1 MKKMKSI
8 YALVAGTLLLAS
20 CADNEHPK
28 FNDADAFAAFTKSAM
43 SVNENVQS
51 GELKIPVLFTSLA
64 GLNKSVDFEIVDGTA
79 AQGVN
84 FEVTNAS
91 NTLSF
96 TKEAPEQYITIK
108 VNDNDT
114 FGGDISFSINLKESG
129 DINLGASKTCTV
141 TIVDDEHPLAFILG
155 TFTGNGE
162 SYFNGATQW
171 TLTLEKDADDVSKVW
186 IGNMVPEG
194 TSLKVYGVVNDEKT
208 EIRIPVGQEIAQ
220 SSAYS
225 SITLEGFVGAE
236 GEESIPTGGNII
248 GTIAADGTIT
258 IEDWFGSNIE
268 GGNSWYNIM
277 IGAVWTKQ

>member
-171 TLTLEKDADDVSKVW
+171 TLSLEKDADDVSKVW
-186 IGNMVPEG
+186 ISNMVPEG

-258 IEDWFGSNIE
+258 IEDWFGSYIPEE
-268 GGNSWYNIM
+268 GLWFNIM

>member
-28 FNDADAFAAFTKSAM
+28 FNDADAFAAFTKSSM
-43 SVNENVQS
+43 SVNENVES

-91 NTLSF
+91 YTLSF

-108 VNDNDT
+108 VNDNDS

-171 TLTLEKDADDVSKVW
+171 TLSLEKDADDVSKVW
-186 IGNMVPEG
+186 ISNMVPEG

-220 SSAYS
+220 SSSYS

>member
-108 VNDNDT
+108 VNDNDS

-171 TLTLEKDADDVSKVW
+171 TLALEKDADDVSKVW
-186 IGNMVPEG
+186 ISNMVPEG

-208 EIRIPVGQEIAQ
+208 EIRIPVGQEIAK

>member
-28 FNDADAFAAFTKSAM
+28 FNDADAFAAFTKSSM
-43 SVNENVQS
+43 SVNENVES

-114 FGGDISFSINLKESG
+114 FGGDISFSINLKASG
-129 DINLGASKTCTV
+129 DINLGASKTCTI

-155 TFTGNGE
+155 TLTGNGE
-162 SYFNGATQW
+162 SYFNGPTQW
-171 TLTLEKDADDVSKVW
+171 TLSLEKDADDVSKVW
-186 IGNMVPEG
+186 ISNMVPEG

-248 GTIAADGTIT
+248 
-258 IEDWFGSNIE
+258 NLKK
-268 GGNSWYNIM
+268 
-277 IGAVWTKQ
+277 V

>member
-28 FNDADAFAAFTKSAM
+28 FNDADAFAAFTKSSM
-43 SVNENVQS
+43 SVNENVES

-114 FGGDISFSINLKESG
+114 FGGDISFTINLKETG
-129 DINLGASKTCTV
+129 DTNLGASKTCSV
-141 TIVDDEHPLAFILG
+141 TIIDDEHPLAFMLG
-155 TFTGNGE
+155 NYSGNAE
-162 SYFNGATQW
+162 SFYNGPTVW
-171 TLTLEKDADDVSKVW
+171 DLTLEKDPDDVSVVW
-186 IGNMVPEG
+186 ISNMVPG
-194 TSLKVYGVVNDEKT
+194 GSLVPIYGVVNDEKT
-208 EIRIPVGQEIAQ
+208 EIRIPVCQ
-220 SSAYS
+220 SLGVHS
-225 SITLEGFVGAE
+225 SYGDITLDCYDATGDEYIE
-236 GEESIPTGGNII
+236 KGGNVI
-248 GTIAADGTIT
+248 GTIDANGTIT
-258 IEDWFGSNIE
+258 INNWMGS
-268 GGNSWYNIM
+268 
-277 IGAVWTKQ
+277 AVSAGYFEILTAPIVLTKK